1 MRNAYLLVTATF
13 EPFPKVPACGTEWGI
28 NCSTMCTTGFYP
40 SMGSWLAWSAAT
52 PFWYARRRSRR
63 SRRCRARPRPTWC
76 RSAGRAQ
83 RVRRQRIVIARVG
96 GAGAAGHDWYTMR
109 LNHVLTF
116 EQQKSMLAWGKQ
128 TLIEHMHCRGH
139 SGVRSIVGVSF
150 VVRKC
155 YSPCF
160 CSEARCGRDGPSAY
174 V

>member
-1 MRNAYLLVTATF
+1 MYYRVLSIHGLVAGMVGSDALLVCTSTKSSQQTLSCTPASDLVSFGGARAT
-13 EPFPKVPACGTEWGI
+13 
-28 NCSTMCTTGFYP
+28 CSQTKD
-40 SMGSWLAWSAAT
+40 
-52 PFWYARRRSRR
+52 
-63 SRRCRARPRPTWC
+63 
-76 RSAGRAQ
+76 
-83 RVRRQRIVIARVG
+83 RVG

-128 TLIEHMHCRGH
+128 ALIEHMHCRGH

-160 CSEARCGRDGPSAY
+160 CSEARCGRDGPGAY

>member
-13 EPFPKVPACGTEWGI
+13 EPFPNVPACGTEWDI
-28 NCSTMCTTGFYP
+28 NCSTRCTTGFIHP
-40 SMGSWLAWSAAT
+40 WARGWHGRQRRPAGMLDEKSSQQTLECT
-52 PFWYARRRSRR
+52 PASDMVVRRES
-63 SRRCRARPRPTWC
+63 
-76 RSAGRAQ
+76 AQ

-116 EQQKSMLAWGKQ
+116 EQQQSMLAWGKQ
-128 TLIEHMHCRGH
+128 ALIEHMHCRGD
-139 SGVRSIVGVSF
+139 SGMRSFVGVSF

-160 CSEARCGRDGPSAY
+160 CSEARCGRDGPGAY

>member
-28 NCSTMCTTGFYP
+28 NCSTMCATGFYP

-52 PFWYARRRSRR
+52 PFWYARRRRR
-63 SRRCRARPRPTWC
+63 RRRRLAAPPPAWC
-76 RSAGRAQ
+76 RSAGARSTCSQTKDRLRSCRRRGCRRTRLGHHAVEPRRDVRATEEYACMGQ
-83 RVRRQRIVIARVG
+83 
-96 GAGAAGHDWYTMR
+96 AGAECVHAQSRGQRH
-109 LNHVLTF
+109 
-116 EQQKSMLAWGKQ
+116 AW
-128 TLIEHMHCRGH
+128 LCWRFFCCAEW
-139 SGVRSIVGVSF
+139 
-150 VVRKC
+150 C

>member
-13 EPFPKVPACGTEWGI
+13 EPFPNFPACGTEWDI
-28 NCSTMCTTGFYP
+28 SCSTICTTGFYP

-52 PFWYARRRSRR
+52 PFWNARRQVVAADVVVHARVRHGVVRR
-63 SRRCRARPRPTWC
+63 V
-76 RSAGRAQ
+76 RAQ

-128 TLIEHMHCRGH
+128 ALIEHMHCRGH

-160 CSEARCGRDGPSAY
+160 CSEARCGRDGPGAY

>member
-1 MRNAYLLVTATF
+1 MSLHVVRNGILTVVLCVLQVLFILGLVPT
-13 EPFPKVPACGTEWGI
+13 
-28 NCSTMCTTGFYP
+28 
-40 SMGSWLAWSAAT
+40 WSAET
-52 PFWYARRRSRR
+52 PCWYARRVVVAADVEVHTRLRHGVVWR
-63 SRRCRARPRPTWC
+63 E
-76 RSAGRAQ
+76 RAQ

-96 GAGAAGHDWYTMR
+96 GAGAAGHDWYIMR

-128 TLIEHMHCRGH
+128 TLSACMRSRRDSDMHGF
-139 SGVRSIVGVSF
+139 VGVSF

-160 CSEARCGRDGPSAY
+160 CSEARCGRDGPGAY

>member
-1 MRNAYLLVTATF
+1 MHT
-13 EPFPKVPACGTEWGI
+13 C
-28 NCSTMCTTGFYP
+28 
-40 SMGSWLAWSAAT
+40 WS
-52 PFWYARRRSRR
+52 
-63 SRRCRARPRPTWC
+63 RPRLS
-76 RSAGRAQ
+76 RSQTSLHVVRNGVSTVVQCVLQGLIHPWARGWHGRQRRTFGMHVDDVVVADVWLPRLRHGAVRRERAQ

-109 LNHVLTF
+109 LNHVVTF
-116 EQQKSMLAWGKQ
+116 ELQKSMLARGKQ
-128 TLIEHMHCRGH
+128 ALIEHMHCHGH
-139 SGVRSIVGVSF
+139 SGMRSIVGVSF